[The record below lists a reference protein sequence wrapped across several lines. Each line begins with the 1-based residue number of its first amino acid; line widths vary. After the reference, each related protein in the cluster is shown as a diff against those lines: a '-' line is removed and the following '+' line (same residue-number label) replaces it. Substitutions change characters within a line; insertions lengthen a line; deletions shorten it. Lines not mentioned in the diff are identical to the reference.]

1 MLLLLLVEV
10 VVFVA
15 LLSELLISL
24 NSEQEVLKGVTG
36 ADRLPSLPLLDGLGP
51 LLMLLW
57 AKLLLVLRAGF
68 AVAEADSALRRVS
81 LSWHWAAAQLVSRFV
96 MLMEKSCRCMPC

>member
-1 MLLLLLVEV
+1 MLLLLLVEA
-10 VVFVA
+10 VFVV

-36 ADRLPSLPLLDGLGP
+36 GDTLPSLPLSDGLGP
-51 LLMLLW
+51 LLLLLCG
-57 AKLLLVLRAGF
+57 KLLLVLRAGF

-96 MLMEKSCRCMPC
+96 MLMEKSCKCMPC